1 MQQATAGCVR
11 KPQACNCLPD
21 RDISSGTFKIWDVAS
36 LFQRAFEALA
46 QAASSPMQAGRALE
60 VLFDTRAARH
70 GGAALQ
76 PHPFGVGYKRPR
88 EGWTG
93 LPVPQW

>member
-1 MQQATAGCVR
+1 VPISRHPM
-11 KPQACNCLPD
+11 LD
-21 RDISSGTFKIWDVAS
+21 RDISSGTFKVWEVAG
-36 LFQRAFEALA
+36 LFQQSFEALA
-46 QAASSPMQAGRALE
+46 HAASSPMQAGRALD

-70 GGAALQ
+70 RGAAQQL
-76 PHPFGVGYKRPR
+76 HPFGVGYKRPR